1 MVYGHLWMLIMF
13 CIFNIL
19 QVSHL
24 TLKIH
29 ICSRRNLFL
38 FSIFPRKEGMTFH
51 MNHLLDI

>member
-38 FSIFPRKEGMTFH
+38 FSIFPRKEGMTF
-51 MNHLLDI
+51 LLDI